1 MRCALAAALAIGAVP
16 ASALTLEETISAAL
30 TRNERAAA
38 ADERAASA
46 QARLARARAF
56 FFPDLTLRGDYTWR
70 DDETARIDDG
80 DNVTIRSREDAFE
93 ATATVDQVIFDAR
106 SIPLYR
112 QARLGRDAASL
123 DALDSKRRL
132 AFEAAEAF
140 LTTLGAEHVRR
151 AADERRTLA
160 QQALGD
166 ARARFEAGLTGSND
180 VTRADLE
187 RTTAELA
194 AVRADGVEKAARLH
208 LGFLIDDTI
217 AGPLDVPENL
227 FADAVAPVGESDSLA
242 LGAPERR
249 PDVAAARYSAEAL
262 HASAQEASFRAI
274 PDLGFTGE
282 YRVAHETGFEG
293 RTDEWFLG
301 LGLNWVPYD
310 GGERGADHDERNA
323 LATAADLDVRQDE
336 RLASLEVRTALVA
349 LASEQAAIEQAGAAV
364 EAARKN
370 STEISELYRQGLAS
384 ALEVVDAGVSLFEA
398 EVDQVR
404 ARLGLALA
412 FLDLRAALGFDPLG
426 REVAP

>member
-1 MRCALAAALAIGAVP
+1 MP

-30 TRNERAAA
+30 ERNERSAA
-38 ADERAASA
+38 ADEVAAAA

-56 FFPDLTLRGDYTWR
+56 FFPDLTLRGDYIR
-70 DDETARIDDG
+70 REDESRRIDDDG
-80 DNVTIRSREDAFE
+80 EELLVQSRDAFE

-112 QARLGRDAASL
+112 QARLGRDAARF
-123 DALDSKRRL
+123 DALDAKRRL

-151 AADERRTLA
+151 AAEQRSTLA
-160 QQALGD
+160 QQALSD
-166 ARARFEAGLTGSND
+166 ARARFDAGLAGSND

-194 AVRADGVEKAARLH
+194 AVRAEGVERAARLH

-217 AGPLDVPENL
+217 TESLDSPEDL
-227 FADAVAPVGESDSLA
+227 LADAVVPAEEADSLA
-242 LGAPERR
+242 IAAPERR
-249 PDVAAARYSAEAL
+249 PDVAAARHSAEAL

-282 YRVAHETGFEG
+282 YRLAHENGLSGST
-293 RTDEWFLG
+293 RDWFLG
-301 LGLNWVPYD
+301 LGLRWIPYD
-310 GGERGADHDERNA
+310 GGDRGADHDERDA
-323 LATAADLDVRQDE
+323 LAEAADLDVRQNE
-336 RLASLEVRTALVA
+336 RLASLEVRTALVT

-404 ARLGLALA
+404 ARLGLAIA

-426 REVAP
+426 RVVAP